1 MTFHLPLLT
10 ISIRLDYEWS
20 LDAKF
25 SPPEVTVMQDAGDFQ
40 KHTQF
45 QQSFSLCAIM
55 VRKNTGHV
63 AIIGYQYKLQLH
75 VFYVI
80 LCNYFDINKFPYGIE
95 MSSTNV
101 LCASL
106 WNRTNCT
113 SSCSSQHYLFSRW
126 HSTYFFNLNF
136 ENIYGEMK
144 HEKNIRVIWKWSAKR
159 LFPYARL
166 YIS

>member
-20 LDAKF
+20 LDAIF
-25 SPPEVTVMQDAGDFQ
+25 SPPEVTAMQDAGDFQ

-55 VRKNTGHV
+55 VRKNAGNV
-63 AIIGYQYKLQLH
+63 VIIGYQYKLQLH

-95 MSSTNV
+95 MSSTKV
-101 LCASL
+101 LCAAL

-113 SSCSSQHYLFSRW
+113 CSCSSQHYLFSWW
-126 HSTYFFNLNF
+126 HSTYFLTWTLK
-136 ENIYGEMK
+136 IYMA
-144 HEKNIRVIWKWSAKR
+144 KWSTKR
-159 LFPYARL
+159 IFVWFEDEVLNANFHTQDCT
-166 YIS
+166 